1 MGTKTNK
8 SKPESNKRRQ
18 YVKRIY
24 TSNQCLPFMNHRY
37 KKYDLTKLQF
47 KIRSSV
53 ITDDFKQPELHFTK
67 KMKSL
72 KEDEWIKIKETVLK
86 KFDSKPKLKSKPKQK
101 PVYDMYGSL
110 QTAKQKQ
117 AFDFEQTV
125 LKQHFELD
133 YDISHFK
140 LLYGKNKLRRIKRI
154 ILKEMIRGDEEP
166 FTVNIRPRIKVQD
179 AIVAEVKKIASDDN
193 FFGGVKRIQ
202 QILAEHDDSSIK
214 VDLAVPSIRKI
225 LRRCD
230 LYYKN
235 LKVVKRTLN
244 SKPGPSLEQKRDLA
258 RIIFYLLFKGY
269 IWVNEDEVFMVNS
282 DLVLFTY

>member
-110 QTAKQKQ
+110 
-117 AFDFEQTV
+117 
-125 LKQHFELD
+125 
-133 YDISHFK
+133 
-140 LLYGKNKLRRIKRI
+140 
-154 ILKEMIRGDEEP
+154 
-166 FTVNIRPRIKVQD
+166 
-179 AIVAEVKKIASDDN
+179 
-193 FFGGVKRIQ
+193 
-202 QILAEHDDSSIK
+202 
-214 VDLAVPSIRKI
+214 
-225 LRRCD
+225 
-230 LYYKN
+230 
-235 LKVVKRTLN
+235 
-244 SKPGPSLEQKRDLA
+244 
-258 RIIFYLLFKGY
+258 
-269 IWVNEDEVFMVNS
+269 
-282 DLVLFTY
+282 

>member
-1 MGTKTNK
+1 MC
-8 SKPESNKRRQ
+8 S
-18 YVKRIY
+18 
-24 TSNQCLPFMNHRY
+24 
-37 KKYDLTKLQF
+37 
-47 KIRSSV
+47 
-53 ITDDFKQPELHFTK
+53 
-67 KMKSL
+67 
-72 KEDEWIKIKETVLK
+72 
-86 KFDSKPKLKSKPKQK
+86 
-101 PVYDMYGSL
+101 
-110 QTAKQKQ
+110 
-117 AFDFEQTV
+117 
-125 LKQHFELD
+125 
-133 YDISHFK
+133 
-140 LLYGKNKLRRIKRI
+140 RIKRI